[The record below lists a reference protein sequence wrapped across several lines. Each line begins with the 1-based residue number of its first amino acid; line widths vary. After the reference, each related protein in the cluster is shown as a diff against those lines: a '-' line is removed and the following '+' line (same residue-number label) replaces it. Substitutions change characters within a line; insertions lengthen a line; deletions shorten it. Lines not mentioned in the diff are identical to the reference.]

1 MLRGRVRKPPGAA
14 ARIDTVRPRAR
25 GFSDAADFRPAAA
38 ARDQRDDEIP
48 QWAPYSDAKPSAG
61 TGPYGHRG
69 RMRERLLTRGSDSL
83 ADYEMLE
90 MLLFFAFKRGDTK
103 PLAKALINRFGS
115 FAAVLA
121 APQQQLLD
129 APGLGTH
136 SVAAIKLVQSAAV
149 RLAKAEVMEQPVLNN
164 WDRLMDY
171 LTAVLAREKVEQFR
185 VLFLDPR
192 NRLLADEAQARGT
205 VNHTPVYPREVVK
218 RALELHATAIIL
230 VHNHPSGDPT
240 PSRDD
245 VAMTRE
251 VRDAAHILSIVL
263 HDHVIIGNG
272 RWLSFRREGLLE

>member
-1 MLRGRVRKPPGAA
+1 VRKPAGAA
-14 ARIDTVRPRAR
+14 ARIDTARPRGR
-25 GFSDAADFRPAAA
+25 GFSDAADFRPIAPPS
-38 ARDQRDDEIP
+38 DEEIP
-48 QWAPYSDAKPSAG
+48 QWAPYSDAKPFAA

-69 RMRERLLTRGSDSL
+69 RMRERLLTRGSDGL

-103 PLAKALINRFGS
+103 PLAKTLINRFGS

-121 APQQQLLD
+121 APQQHLLD
-129 APGLGTH
+129 TPGLGTH
-136 SVAAIKLVQSAAV
+136 SVAAIKLVQAAAV
-149 RLAKAEVMEQPVLNN
+149 RLARAEVMEQPVLNN

-245 VAMTRE
+245 IEMTRE
-251 VRDAAHILSIVL
+251 VRDAARILTVVL

-272 RWLSFRREGLLE
+272 RWLSFRREGLLD